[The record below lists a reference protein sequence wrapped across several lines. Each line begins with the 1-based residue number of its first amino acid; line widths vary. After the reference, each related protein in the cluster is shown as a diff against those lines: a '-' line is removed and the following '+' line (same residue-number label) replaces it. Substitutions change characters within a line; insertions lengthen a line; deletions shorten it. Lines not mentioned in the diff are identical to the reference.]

1 MKSTNLNT
9 AQQSVSAA
17 EKKSTDANAA
27 KAQSAVNQLQ
37 AGKDKTAL
45 QKRLDKVKKKVAAA
59 EAKKWKLQRQK

>member
-1 MKSTNLNT
+1 MKT